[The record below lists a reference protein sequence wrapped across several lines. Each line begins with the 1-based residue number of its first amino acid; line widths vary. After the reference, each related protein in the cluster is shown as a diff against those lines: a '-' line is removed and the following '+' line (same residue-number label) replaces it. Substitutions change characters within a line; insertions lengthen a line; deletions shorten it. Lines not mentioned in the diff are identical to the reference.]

1 MNKKWKV
8 ANLITE
14 DFKNCFPQLNALVL
28 QLLFNR
34 GLKTQKEIDEFLN
47 PDYSSDLYDPFLFE
61 DMEKAVAQIFKAIKN
76 NENIVVFGDYDADGV
91 TGSVVLI
98 KALEFL
104 GAKNVRVFIPH
115 REKEGYGLNKN
126 SVNEL
131 HKGGCNLMITTDC
144 GISNFEEVKFAKE
157 LGMDV
162 IVTDHHHAPK
172 ELPNAIAIINPKVP
186 GSKYPFDQLAG
197 VGVAFKMVQALLI
210 GTLPLTPLCRHTPL
224 PLSRGETTTNPP
236 PPPSAPIGGGG
247 PSAGGGDVETFHP
260 TIPSA
265 GGYVGAQSN
274 EIFLAEY
281 SKKKEAFEKWLLDLV
296 AIGTITDCCP
306 LVGENRTLV
315 KYGLVVLNK
324 TRRVGL
330 RRLIEDAG
338 FDFSGKRHLTT
349 YNIGFQIGPRINA
362 AGRIDH
368 ATSAFELLIED
379 DLENAAKLSAN
390 LNQTNK
396 QRQLETENIFK
407 EAKKQA
413 MDQKDDDLIITCGK
427 GWMIGVVGLV
437 ASKLV
442 QEFNRPALVMGESE
456 DGVITGSARSIP
468 QFNMI
473 EALEKIPEFL
483 VRFGGHSQAA
493 GFTLKNKESLEE
505 FQARLKKMAKEKLS
519 GIDLS
524 PVLEIDAETKLA
536 DINWELF
543 ENIEKLEPFG
553 EANCE
558 PLFLIKEVEVVE
570 IRGVGQDEKH
580 LRLRVKQGNKFFT
593 VIGFSFG
600 NTNNGTEN
608 WGKKLNIGDVVDL
621 VAYVSV
627 NEWNG
632 NRELQLKLEDIA
644 ISI

>member
-14 DFKNCFPQLNALVL
+14 DFKNCFPQLNVLVL

-47 PDYSSDLYDPFLFE
+47 PDYSSDLHDPFLFK
-61 DMEKAVAQIFKAIKN
+61 DMEKAVARIFKAIKN
-76 NENIVVFGDYDADGV
+76 GENIVVFGDYDADGV
-91 TGSVVLI
+91 TGSAVLI

-126 SVNEL
+126 SIKDL
-131 HKGGCNLMITTDC
+131 HEEGCSFMVTTDC

-162 IVTDHHHAPK
+162 VITDHHHAPK
-172 ELPNAIAIINPKVP
+172 ELPDAVALINPKVP

-197 VGVAFKMVQALLI
+197 VGVAFKLVQALLARETDK
-210 GTLPLTPLCRHTPL
+210 TLSPTP
-224 PLSRGETTTNPP
+224 SV
-236 PPPSAPIGGGG
+236 GGG
-247 PSAGGGDVETFHP
+247 VETGFKP
-260 TIPSA
+260 VSTD
-265 GGYVGAQSN
+265 YC
-274 EIFLAEY
+274 
-281 SKKKEAFEKWLLDLV
+281 KKKEAFEKWLLDLV
-296 AIGTITDCCP
+296 AIGTIADCCP

-324 TRRVGL
+324 TQRVGL
-330 RRLIEDAG
+330 KRLIEDAG
-338 FDFSGKRHLTT
+338 FEFEGKRKLTT

-362 AGRIDH
+362 AGRMDH
-368 ATSAFELLIED
+368 ATSAFELLVED
-379 DLENAAKLSAN
+379 DLEQAAKFSAN
-390 LNQTNK
+390 LNETNR
-396 QRQLETENIFK
+396 QRQMETENIFR
-407 EAKKQA
+407 EARKQA
-413 MDQKDDDLIITCGK
+413 MEQQDDDLIVTCGK
-427 GWMIGVVGLV
+427 DWTVGVVGLV
-437 ASKLV
+437 ASRLV
-442 QEFNRPALVMGESE
+442 QEFNRPALVMGESD

-493 GFTLKNKESLEE
+493 GFTLKNKDVLSE
-505 FQARLKKMAKEKLS
+505 FQARLKKLAKENLKEV
-519 GIDLS
+519 DLS
-524 PVLEIDAETKLA
+524 PVLEIDAEAKLT
-536 DINWELF
+536 DIDWELF
-543 ENIEKLEPFG
+543 ESIEQLEPFG
-553 EANCE
+553 EANSE
-558 PLFLIKEVEVVE
+558 PLFLIKKVEVIE

-580 LRLRVKQGNKFFT
+580 LRLRVKQDNKFFT
-593 VIGFSFG
+593 IIGFSFG

-608 WGKKLNIGDVVDL
+608 WCEKLNIGDVVDL
-621 VAYVSV
+621 VACVSV

-632 NRELQLKLEDIA
+632 NRELQLKLVDIA